1 MKLKK
6 YCHLLLVIILALSY
20 QKAFAEYY
28 RYVDESGQ
36 VRYTDN
42 IDMIPKEQRPDIQ
55 EYYELQSIPED
66 TQNGNTQESEKKQGQ
81 DQPASEENTEQIKI
95 DPAALEGDVN
105 EIRAA
110 LGSRKQAID
119 NEYKKLLEEKKT
131 LDNSYSKIRSKAGM
145 DEYKKKVENLNTRI
159 ADFKKR
165 RKVFNAKA
173 EAFNAKL
180 KAGTK

>member
-6 YCHLLLVIILALSY
+6 YCHLVLVIIFALSY

-28 RYVDESGQ
+28 KYVDESGQ

-55 EYYELQSIPED
+55 EYYELQSIPPDED
-66 TQNGNTQESEKKQGQ
+66 DDSQESEKKQGQ
-81 DQPASEENTEQIKI
+81 DQPASEESTEQIEI
-95 DPAALEGDVN
+95 SPEALEGDVN
-105 EIRAA
+105 EIKAA

-119 NEYKKLLEEKKT
+119 NEYKKLLEEKKI
-131 LDNSYSKIRSKAGM
+131 LDNSYKNIRSKAGM
-145 DEYKKKVENLNTRI
+145 DEYKKKSTSLNTRI

-165 RKVFNAKA
+165 RNVFNAEA